1 MSPQYRW
8 TYSMFRDITLSKL
21 TANEL
26 PVPTYISYI
35 SDGEQQIKQ
44 GDLEISY
51 TNITKVQ
58 VIFLLQMY
66 ARGHEMANLIMNKR
80 TKATIFVL

>member
-1 MSPQYRW
+1 MLPQYRW
-8 TYSMFRDITLSKL
+8 TYSMFRDITQSML

-44 GDLEISY
+44 GDVEISY

-58 VIFLLQMY
+58 VIFMHQIY
-66 ARGHEMANLIMNKR
+66 ARGQEWQSRL
-80 TKATIFVL
+80 